1 MALHRSGAKSLSAP
15 MTICFT
21 HSKHAPLD
29 LDALNHAYSTVSWWR
44 HQKETFSAL
53 LALCEG
59 IPPVTDGFPSQRS
72 VTLNFDVFFDLRRN
86 KRLSKQSRRR
96 WCETPSP
103 SLWRQCNVGDITSL
117 INQHSIMQSWV
128 NFLSKRGH
136 WAPIQC
142 EDPLKIPLWT
152 VLSPQWDFLYW

>member
-1 MALHRSGAKSLSAP
+1 MVLHWTDAKSLSAP
-15 MTICFT
+15 MTIWFT

-29 LDALNHAYSTVSWWR
+29 LDALNHAYTTVSWWR

-59 IPPVTDGFPSQRS
+59 IPPVTGGFPSERS
-72 VTLNFDVFFDLRRN
+72 VTLSFDAFFDLRRN

-96 WCETPSP
+96 WFETPSP
-103 SLWRQCNVGDITSL
+103 SLWRQCNVCDITSL
-117 INQHSIMQSWV
+117 INQHPIMQSWV

-136 WAPIQC
+136 WAPIQY
-142 EDPLKIPLWT
+142 EDILP
-152 VLSPQWDFLYW
+152 V